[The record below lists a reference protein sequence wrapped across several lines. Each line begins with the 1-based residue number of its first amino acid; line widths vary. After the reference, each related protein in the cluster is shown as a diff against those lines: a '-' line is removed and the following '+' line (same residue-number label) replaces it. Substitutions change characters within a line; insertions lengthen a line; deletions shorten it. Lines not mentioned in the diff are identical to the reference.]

1 MVDVAQDR
9 VPAGAEMSPQH
20 HLPASG
26 CSIYTLRDTRKPLPL
41 FTWGLSF
48 PAHKTSTVIAL
59 TGWAWCHRLIIPAT
73 KETEAGELSVQASL
87 GNLGKLSLN
96 TKSKNWSWGYHS
108 VLAIMPQLLGSFSS
122 TNTFTYPDIYITISD
137 VYTISL
143 VREGWSLNDIW
154 SPAWSK
160 TPLVLT

>member
-26 CSIYTLRDTRKPLPL
+26 CSIYILRDTRKPLPL

-73 KETEAGELSVQASL
+73 KETEAGGLLVQASL
-87 GNLGKLSLN
+87 DNLGKPSL
-96 TKSKNWSWGYHS
+96 KSESKTWSWGHS
-108 VLAIMPQLLGSFSS
+108 VLAIMPYLLGSLSS
-122 TNTFTYPDIYITISD
+122 TDTFTYPHIYIT
-137 VYTISL
+137 YQMYL
-143 VREGWSLNDIW
+143 QFPW
-154 SPAWSK
+154 
-160 TPLVLT
+160 